1 MQNKSDQDNVI
12 LFPKWKTLLEEESL
26 QALKEKRYEEALSK
40 LNKLLSY
47 QVNSYEIVIGKLISL
62 MELGRYGE
70 AQDICEE
77 LLQHR
82 HKDESYYHY
91 VHIYLTLLF
100 QTSQYELLMEQV
112 VYEYENNAIP
122 STVKEQF
129 QQLYDMSEKMQN
141 DLFIEKSTAYLDE
154 LISAFYENDHREQW
168 RLIESL
174 RKTKSSP
181 TNTIIK
187 FLVNENVHPVTK
199 TAIFHWLQDHEITH
213 EVDIHKLGLQ
223 LRVKPVDVT
232 DIKSHQLFKQLVL
245 MISGLEQKDPT
256 LFHLLHQL
264 LYRYTYVRYP
274 IMPRMEDVKLIAEA
288 LKITG
293 ESYLNIHTNTGE
305 KRSEDVNRYMEEIKL
320 CETLYLGI
328 IEE

>member
-1 MQNKSDQDNVI
+1 MLNESEQDNVI
-12 LFPKWKTLLEEESL
+12 LFPKWKSLLEEESL
-26 QALKEKRYEEALSK
+26 EALKEKRFEEALSK

-47 QVNSYEIVIGKLISL
+47 QVNNHEIIIGKIICL

-77 LLQHR
+77 LLQY
-82 HKDESYYHY
+82 KEENYYHY

-112 VYEYENNAIP
+112 AYECENEAIP
-122 STVKEQF
+122 LVMKEQF

-141 DLFIEKSTAYLDE
+141 DLSIEKSNAYLDD

-168 RLIESL
+168 RLVENL
-174 RKTKSSP
+174 RKAESSP
-181 TNTIIK
+181 TSTVIK
-187 FLVNENVHPVTK
+187 LLVNENVHPVSK
-199 TAIFHWLQDHEITH
+199 TAIFHWLKDHEVSY
-213 EVDIHKLGLQ
+213 EVEIHKLGLQ
-223 LRVKPVDVT
+223 LRVNPTDVT
-232 DIKSHQLFKQLVL
+232 EITSHPTFKQLVL
-245 MISGLEQKDPT
+245 LISGLEQKDPS
-256 LFHLLHQL
+256 LFHLLGQL

-274 IMPRMEDVKLIAEA
+274 IMPPIDDVKLIAEA

-293 ESYLNIHTNTGE
+293 EAYLNIHTNTGE
-305 KRSEDVNRYMEEIKL
+305 ERNNDVDRYMEEIKL
-320 CETLYLGI
+320 CESLYLSI